1 MKPTSA
7 IMAHNPNQRFGYI
20 DLVAALLKFARRHS
34 IWLYFLALFIFF
46 SFENANFLSV
56 SNLSNIL
63 ENASFLGLLSIGM
76 TFVMIT
82 GGIDLT
88 VGAVL
93 GLAACLCIGLQGYG
107 LVFSIAAALFVG
119 TALGLVNGLVVAK
132 AGVHSFIVTLGGLI
146 GIRGLVFLYTGQHS
160 LTTTNIKFME
170 LGMASIGP
178 ISLIVLIFLVVFLF
192 SVWLLYYSV
201 YGRNAYAIGGNIEA
215 AANAGIAVGR
225 HTIMTFG
232 LSGFLAALAGVCM
245 AAEMDSATPTL
256 GHNYELWTIIAVVLG
271 GTKLEGGTGGL
282 VGTLGGL
289 ATLAILRNGM
299 SLMNVQPFY
308 VLLVLG
314 SVLVL
319 ALLIERQIG
328 RRQGGVGV

>member
-1 MKPTSA
+1 MKDRRSVLTERSA
-7 IMAHNPNQRFGYI
+7 PQSRNSIRLQSA
-20 DLVAALLKFARRHS
+20 VAVFRRHS
-34 IWLYFLALFIFF
+34 IWLYFIAVLIFF
-46 SFENANFLSV
+46 SVENHDFLSIT
-56 SNLSNIL
+56 NFSNIM
-63 ENASFLGLLSIGM
+63 ESASFLGLLSVGM

-93 GLAACLCIGLQGYG
+93 GLSACLCIGLQSHGI
-107 LVFSIAAALFVG
+107 VFSVLVALLSG
-119 TALGLVNGLVVAK
+119 TVIGLLNGIVVAK

-146 GIRGLVFLYTGQHS
+146 GVRGLVFLYTGQNS
-160 LTTTNIKFME
+160 LSTTNLKFME
-170 LGMASIGP
+170 MGMASIGP
-178 ISLIVLIFLVVFLF
+178 VSIIVLVFAAVFIFC
-192 SVWLLYYSV
+192 VWLLYYSV
-201 YGRNAYAIGGNIEA
+201 FGRNAYAIGGNFEA
-215 AANAGIAVGR
+215 SVNAGIAVTR
-225 HTIMTFG
+225 HTIVTFG

-256 GHNYELWTIIAVVLG
+256 GHNYELWTVIAVVLG

-314 SVLVL
+314 SVLIL
-319 ALLIERQIG
+319 ALLLERQIARKDPG
-328 RRQGGVGV
+328 LVT